1 MTPEKPPG
9 HKDGKKEIKEK
20 PTKRQ
25 RQKEKNKEREREREK
40 EGETSLLLTFIMS
53 SACETKSIQ
62 GYEEMTKLSKDR
74 ITNRSND
81 DVMN

>member
-25 RQKEKNKEREREREK
+25 RQKEKNKEREMKRERDLIASHLYNEFGLRD
-40 EGETSLLLTFIMS
+40 EIDSGL
-53 SACETKSIQ
+53 
-62 GYEEMTKLSKDR
+62 
-74 ITNRSND
+74 
-81 DVMN
+81 